1 MGLLTDRVA
10 IVTGASK
17 GIGRVMSLLFAH
29 EGAKVVCAARSE
41 ALLGETVALVRAGGG
56 EAVAS
61 VCDAASE
68 DGAKAI
74 VDAGLKAFGRID
86 TLVNNAGDGGPTKPI
101 QDYTVDDWFYT
112 VNSCLTSAYL
122 CSRFAVPAM
131 IAAGRG
137 AIVNIASMAGRRG
150 LAYRVGYCSAKAGQI
165 GMTYGL
171 ALELGRHNITVNAIA
186 PGAVA
191 GDRIDRVIQGQA
203 DVRGVDVE
211 RVRQSLVD
219 RAPLRRMSTAEDISS
234 LAAFLCSDHARNIS
248 GQCIPVTAG
257 EPAS

>member
-1 MGLLTDRVA
+1 VGLLTDRVA

-17 GIGRVMSLLFAH
+17 GIGRVMSLLFAR

-61 VCDAASE
+61 VCDAAAE

>member
-1 MGLLTDRVA
+1 VGLLQDRVA

-17 GIGRVMSLLFAH
+17 GIGRVMCEWFAR
-29 EGAKVVCAARSE
+29 EGARVVCAARS
-41 ALLGETVALVRAGGG
+41 GALVEDAAAAIGRAGG
-56 EAVAS
+56 EAIAIAA
-61 VCDAASE
+61 DAGTE
-68 DGAKAI
+68 DGARAI
-74 VDAGLKAFGRID
+74 VDAAVTRFGKLD
-86 TLVNNAGDGGPTKPI
+86 TLVNNAGDGGPTKAV
-101 QDYTVDDWFYT
+101 QDYSLDDWLYT
-112 VNSCLTSAYL
+112 VNSCLTSSYL

-150 LAYRVGYCSAKAGQI
+150 LAYRVGYCSAKAGQM

-191 GDRIDRVIQGQA
+191 GERIDRVIKGQA
-203 DVRGVDVE
+203 EVRGLDVE
-211 RVRQSLVD
+211 RMRQNFVERS
-219 RAPLRRMSTAEDISS
+219 PLRRMSTAEDISA
-234 LAAFLCSDHARNIS
+234 LAAFLCSDFARNIS